1 MTPPWRRKKHP
12 KPTPYRMDE
21 DSGAQVAYEDTRMG
35 RGRRASDQQH
45 GSRVE
50 FHPLA
55 LLAIVTVLGI
65 IGYFWKGSQDNT
77 AYEIHQLRIS
87 LEQVLQQNAKADEWK
102 TDMSRWRDQTD
113 TKLDGLDQRLD
124 TLQARQN
131 AHPFPWQKQ
140 EAHPGQN

>member
-1 MTPPWRRKKHP
+1 MNLNWRKKP
-12 KPTPYRMDE
+12 KPTLHRMDE
-21 DSGAQVAYEDTRMG
+21 DSGEQIAFEDTRMS
-35 RGRRASDQQH
+35 RGRRASDHQH
-45 GSRVE
+45 GSRIE
-50 FHPLA
+50 LHPLA

-65 IGYFWKGSQDNT
+65 VGYQYKAGSDNT

-113 TKLDGLDQRLD
+113 QKLDGIDQRID

-131 AHPFPWQKQ
+131 ARPFPWQKQ
-140 EAHPGQN
+140 EPRTGQN